1 MGKADMAMSEYLGN
15 RKRFADL
22 FNGILFQG
30 KQVIREEELSE
41 ASPSY
46 RFREQGEGSG
56 KGKREG
62 KLSGRSRDVKMRLK
76 SGEVLRVLAVEN
88 QNQVDY
94 TMPLR
99 CMEYD
104 ALEYRKQ
111 LSEHKERNRRGNYR
125 GMTGAE
131 RLCGMRKEEK
141 LFPVYTICLY
151 HGEKEWDGPR
161 KLSEMMDFGKE
172 GEAFEG
178 MFSDYPMRLYCI
190 GEEEDF
196 DRFHT
201 ELRELF
207 CAVKNRRDKRALQEL
222 MEKEEG
228 YRHLSAETAKTM
240 SVLLNMP
247 RIWEE
252 RERYMEEEEEEE
264 YDMCQAIKEWI
275 EDERKAGYE
284 EGIKEGIKEGIRE
297 GIEEGRKEG
306 IKEGMKAG
314 KAKGE
319 TEMRCKIACNLKKT
333 GLPLDVIIQTTGLTA
348 KEIDEL

>member
-1 MGKADMAMSEYLGN
+1 
-15 RKRFADL
+15 
-22 FNGILFQG
+22 
-30 KQVIREEELSE
+30 
-41 ASPSY
+41 
-46 RFREQGEGSG
+46 
-56 KGKREG
+56 
-62 KLSGRSRDVKMRLK
+62 
-76 SGEVLRVLAVEN
+76 
-88 QNQVDY
+88 
-94 TMPLR
+94 
-99 CMEYD
+99 
-104 ALEYRKQ
+104 
-111 LSEHKERNRRGNYR
+111 
-125 GMTGAE
+125 
-131 RLCGMRKEEK
+131 
-141 LFPVYTICLY
+141 
-151 HGEKEWDGPR
+151 
-161 KLSEMMDFGKE
+161 MMDFGKE

-252 RERYMEEEEEEE
+252 KERYMEEEEEEE

-297 GIEEGRKEG
+297 GIEEGIEEACRT
-306 IKEGMKAG
+306 IRKAG
-314 KAKGE
+314 FEPGQIAKIFGKTEEEVKAILACGGEKG
-319 TEMRCKIACNLKKT
+319 
-333 GLPLDVIIQTTGLTA
+333 
-348 KEIDEL
+348 

>member
-1 MGKADMAMSEYLGN
+1 MGKADMAMSEYLEN
-15 RKRFADL
+15 R
-22 FNGILFQG
+22 
-30 KQVIREEELSE
+30 
-41 ASPSY
+41 
-46 RFREQGEGSG
+46 
-56 KGKREG
+56 

-207 CAVKNRRDKRALQEL
+207 CAVKNRKDKRALQEL

-264 YDMCQAIKEWI
+264 YDMCQAIREWI

-297 GIEEGRKEG
+297 GIEEGIEEACRTIRKV
-306 IKEGMKAG
+306 KC
-314 KAKGE
+314 
-319 TEMRCKIACNLKKT
+319 TL
-333 GLPLDVIIQTTGLTA
+333 
-348 KEIDEL
+348 